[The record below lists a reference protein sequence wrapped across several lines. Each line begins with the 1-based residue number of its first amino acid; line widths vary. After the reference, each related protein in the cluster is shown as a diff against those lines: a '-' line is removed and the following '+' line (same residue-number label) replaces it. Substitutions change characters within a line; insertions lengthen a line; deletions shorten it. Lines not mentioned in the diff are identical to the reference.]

1 MIAVVG
7 GGAAGFFAAIN
18 AAGNGEDVILLE
30 AGGKLL
36 SKVRISGGGRCNV
49 TNGAESLSVL
59 LEGYPRGFKE
69 LRGPFSRFNNRHTIQ
84 WYEDRDVPL
93 KTEQD
98 GRVFPVSDDSIS
110 IVNCLLSEAQRCG
123 VRIRMNQK
131 VEKIIPQEKGFKLI
145 VGNSSVDAD
154 KVIVTTGGGRD
165 MNAFR
170 WLSELGLEIIDPVPS
185 LFTFNIPTS
194 PLKELMGVSIP
205 DVELA
210 IVNSKFSTRGPV
222 LITHWGLSGPA
233 VLKLSSLAARYLSG
247 VNYAFSIQLD
257 FLPDESLD
265 SLMEVISDQKKT
277 NPRQAV
283 SSFRMEKFT
292 ARFWLRLI
300 QLSGIP
306 SDLDWGNVSKSQ
318 IRSLVETIK
327 QFRLPVKG
335 KTTFKEE
342 FVTSGGISLKEI
354 DFKTME
360 SKKVPGLYFAGEVL
374 DIDGVTGGYNFQ
386 AAWTT
391 AFIAG
396 ESAAA
401 SK

>member
-1 MIAVVG
+1 
-7 GGAAGFFAAIN
+7 
-18 AAGNGEDVILLE
+18 
-30 AGGKLL
+30 
-36 SKVRISGGGRCNV
+36 
-49 TNGAESLSVL
+49 
-59 LEGYPRGFKE
+59 
-69 LRGPFSRFNNRHTIQ
+69 
-84 WYEDRDVPL
+84 
-93 KTEQD
+93 
-98 GRVFPVSDDSIS
+98 
-110 IVNCLLSEAQRCG
+110 
-123 VRIRMNQK
+123 
-131 VEKIIPQEKGFKLI
+131 
-145 VGNSSVDAD
+145 
-154 KVIVTTGGGRD
+154 
-165 MNAFR
+165 
-170 WLSELGLEIIDPVPS
+170 
-185 LFTFNIPTS
+185 
-194 PLKELMGVSIP
+194 MGVSIP

-327 QFRLPVKG
+327 QFRLPVQG

>member
-7 GGAAGFFAAIN
+7 GGAAGFFAAIT
-18 AAGNGEDVILLE
+18 AASNGQKVVLLE
-30 AGGKLL
+30 AGNKLL
-36 SKVRISGGGRCNV
+36 AKVRISGGGRCNV
-49 TNGAESLSVL
+49 TNGAETLMNL
-59 LEGYPRGFKE
+59 LDGYPRGNKE
-69 LRGPFSRFNNRHTIQ
+69 LRGPFTRFNNQHTMQ
-84 WYEDRDVPL
+84 WFEDRGVSL
-93 KTEQD
+93 KTEPD
-98 GRVFPVSDDSIS
+98 GRVFPVSDDSGS
-110 IVNCLLSEAQRCG
+110 IVDCLLSEAKQYD
-123 VRIRMNQK
+123 VHVLMNHR
-131 VEKIIPQEKGFKLI
+131 VEQIISYAKGFKLI
-145 VGNSSVDAD
+145 IGGSAMEAD

-185 LFTFNIPTS
+185 LFTFNIPQS
-194 PLKELMGVSIP
+194 PFKELMGVAIP
-205 DVELA
+205 DVEVT
-210 IVNSKFSTRGPV
+210 IMNSKFCNRGPV
-222 LITHWGLSGPA
+222 LLTHWGLSGPA

-247 VNYAFSIQLD
+247 VNYVFSIRLD
-257 FLPDESLD
+257 FLPDESFE
-265 SLMEVISDQKKT
+265 SMIEIFNNQKKKH
-277 NPRQAV
+277 PRQTV

-306 SDLDWGNVSKSQ
+306 LELDWGNVSKAQ
-318 IRSLVETIK
+318 LRTLVETIK
-327 QFRLPVKG
+327 NSRLQVRG

-360 SKKVPGLYFAGEVL
+360 SKKIPGLYFAGEVL

-396 ESAAA
+396 ESAAG
-401 SK
+401 

>member
-7 GGAAGFFAAIN
+7 GGAAGFFAAIT
-18 AAGNGEDVILLE
+18 AASNGQKVVLLE
-30 AGGKLL
+30 AGNKLL
-36 SKVRISGGGRCNV
+36 AKVRISGGGRCNV
-49 TNGAESLSVL
+49 TNGAETLMNL
-59 LEGYPRGFKE
+59 LDGYPRGHKE
-69 LRGPFSRFNNRHTIQ
+69 LRGPFTRFNNQHTMQ
-84 WYEDRDVPL
+84 WFEDRGVSL
-93 KTEQD
+93 KTEPD
-98 GRVFPVSDDSIS
+98 GRVFPVSDDSSS
-110 IVNCLLSEAQRCG
+110 IVECLLSEAKQYD
-123 VRIRMNQK
+123 IHILMNHR
-131 VEKIIPQEKGFKLI
+131 VEQIIPYAKGFKLI
-145 VGNSSVDAD
+145 IGGSAMEVD

-185 LFTFNIPTS
+185 LFTFNIPQS
-194 PLKELMGVSIP
+194 PFKELMGVAIP
-205 DVELA
+205 DVEVT
-210 IVNSKFSTRGPV
+210 IMNSKFCNRGPV
-222 LITHWGLSGPA
+222 LVTHWGLSGPA

-247 VNYAFSIQLD
+247 VNYVFSIRLD
-257 FLPDESLD
+257 FLPGESFE
-265 SLMEVISDQKKT
+265 SVMEIFNDQKKKH
-277 NPRQAV
+277 PRQTV

-306 SDLDWGNVSKSQ
+306 LELDWGNVSKAQ
-318 IRSLVETIK
+318 LRTLVETTK
-327 QFRLPVKG
+327 NSRLQVRG

-360 SKKVPGLYFAGEVL
+360 SKKIPGLYFAGEVL

-396 ESAAA
+396 ESAAG
-401 SK
+401 